1 MHDERVMNVNAQTK
15 QNLLAAMRG
24 EAFAYAKYL
33 LFAEVARQSGA
44 LDLAEVFEQTARVE
58 HQEHFREEAELAGL
72 ARTNAENLRD
82 AIAGEAYEVETMYRE
97 FAEQAAA
104 AGESAVADRFREVRG
119 DEVGHLAAFETAL
132 AKIEV
137 VRGSVAASG

>member
-44 LDLAEVFEQTARVE
+44 LDLAELFEQTARGE